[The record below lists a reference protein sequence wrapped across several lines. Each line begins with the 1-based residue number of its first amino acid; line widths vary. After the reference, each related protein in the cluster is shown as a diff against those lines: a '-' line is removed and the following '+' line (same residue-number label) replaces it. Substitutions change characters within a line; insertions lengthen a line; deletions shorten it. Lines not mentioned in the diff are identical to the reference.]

1 MTTTQEAPTTRNS
14 VDAHPVRSALTPAGL
29 ITVLLGAALP
39 IVDFFIVNVALPT
52 IDTDLKASTAT
63 LELVVAAYGITY
75 ALLLV
80 VGGRLGDAFGRRRL
94 FIAGLAAF
102 TITSLACGI
111 APTAEMLVIARAA
124 QGASAALMLPQV
136 LSIIQA
142 TTHGE
147 KRSRALGLYGATG
160 GISTVIGQLLGGV
173 LVAADIGGTG
183 WRPIFLV
190 NVPIG
195 ITGLLMAR
203 KTLPESRAANPVG
216 VDRLGTLL
224 LGFSMLSLL
233 IPLME
238 GKALGW
244 PVWTIV
250 LLALFPFSAAAFVA
264 VERRHER
271 SGGIPLLPPSVMRMP
286 SMRRGLTVA
295 VPFFVGFG
303 GFMFVYAVTLQDG
316 LHLGP
321 LGSGAALTPM
331 AVGFFATSLAGSR
344 LVTKF
349 GHRVVMLGAGV
360 QLLGILTLIG
370 TTLAAWPDLNVLDL
384 TPGMLLLGIGQGMA
398 MTTLFRIVLSKV
410 PTELAG
416 VGSGVL
422 TTTQQTSL
430 ALGVATLGSLF
441 ASLSVP
447 GAMGMKEAFL
457 LVMVLQAALT
467 VVVIATGRLLPD
479 PRD

>member
-1 MTTTQEAPTTRNS
+1 MTTTQEALATPIR
-14 VDAHPVRSALTPAGL
+14 VGEAQVRPGLTPAGL
-29 ITVLLGAALP
+29 VTVLLGAALP

-80 VGGRLGDAFGRRRL
+80 VGGRLGDAFGRRKL
-94 FIAGLAAF
+94 FIAGLTAF

-111 APTAEMLVIARAA
+111 APTAELLVIARAA

-147 KRSRALGLYGATG
+147 RRSRALSFYGATG
-160 GISTVIGQLLGGV
+160 GISTVVGQLLGGV
-173 LVAADIGGTG
+173 LVAANIGGTS

-195 ITGLLMAR
+195 IVGLLMAR

-216 VDRLGTLL
+216 VDRLGTAL

-233 IPLME
+233 VPLME

-244 PVWTIV
+244 PVWSIV
-250 LLALFPFSAAAFVA
+250 LLVLFPFAAAAFIT

-271 SGGIPLLPPSVMRMP
+271 AGGIPLLPPSVLRMP
-286 SMRRGLTVA
+286 SMRRGLSVG
-295 VPFFVGFG
+295 VPFFAGFG

-331 AVGFFATSLAGSR
+331 AVGFFATSLAGPR
-344 LVTKF
+344 LVEKL
-349 GHRVVMLGAGV
+349 GHRVVMIGAAV
-360 QLLGILTLIG
+360 QLLGLLTLIG
-370 TTLAAWPDLNVLDL
+370 TTLMAWPDLNVLDL
-384 TPGMLLLGIGQGMA
+384 APGMLLLGIGQGMA

-441 ASLSVP
+441 ASLSAP
-447 GAMGMKEAFL
+447 GSMGMKDAFL
-457 LVMVLQAALT
+457 LIMALQAILT
-467 VVVIATGRLLPD
+467 LVVVVTGSRLPD

>member
-1 MTTTQEAPTTRNS
+1 MTTTQEALTTPIR
-14 VDAHPVRSALTPAGL
+14 VGDAQVRPGLTPAGL
-29 ITVLLGAALP
+29 VTVLLGAALP

-80 VGGRLGDAFGRRRL
+80 VGGRLGDAFGRRKL
-94 FIAGLAAF
+94 FTAGLTAF

-111 APTAEMLVIARAA
+111 APTAELLVIARAA

-147 KRSRALGLYGATG
+147 QRSRALSFYGATG
-160 GISTVIGQLLGGV
+160 GISTVVGQLLGGV
-173 LVAADIGGTG
+173 LVAANIGGTS

-195 ITGLLMAR
+195 IVGLLMAR

-216 VDRLGTLL
+216 VDRLGTAL

-233 IPLME
+233 VPLME

-244 PVWTIV
+244 PAWSIV
-250 LLALFPFSAAAFVA
+250 LLALFPLAAAAFIA

-271 SGGIPLLPPSVMRMP
+271 AGGIPLLPPSVLQMP
-286 SMRRGLTVA
+286 SMRRGLSVG
-295 VPFFVGFG
+295 VPFFAGFG

-331 AVGFFATSLAGSR
+331 AVGFFATSLAGPR
-344 LVTKF
+344 LVEKL
-349 GHRVVMLGAGV
+349 GHRVVMIGAGV
-360 QLLGILTLIG
+360 QLLGLLTLIG
-370 TTLAAWPDLNVLDL
+370 TTLAAWPDLNVFDL
-384 TPGMLLLGIGQGMA
+384 APGMLLLGIGQGMA

-441 ASLSVP
+441 ASLSAP
-447 GAMGMKEAFL
+447 GSMGMKDAFL
-457 LVMVLQAALT
+457 LIMALQAILT
-467 VVVIATGRLLPD
+467 LVVVVTGSRLPD